1 MLQDGGGRLAQLVL
15 RQVGHAGVAG
25 ALLGRVG
32 AAGGVRG
39 GGKGRVVM
47 GRASKAKLPVDFP

>member
-15 RQVGHAGVAG
+15 GQVGHAGVAG

-32 AAGGVRG
+32 AAGYTVLIQ
-39 GGKGRVVM
+39 
-47 GRASKAKLPVDFP
+47 KLPSRLLSGTSGYVLGTD